1 MQSIFWRINEMF
13 DERTCDFQL
22 EMDKEKFET
31 SKINIIKILYILYI
45 YNYIIQLYKR
55 L

>member
-22 EMDKEKFET
+22 EMDKEKLFET

-45 YNYIIQLYKR
+45 YNYII
-55 L
+55 

>member
-1 MQSIFWRINEMF
+1 MF

-45 YNYIIQLYKR
+45 YNYII
-55 L
+55 

>member
-31 SKINIIKILYILYI
+31 SKINIIKILYILNNEFI
-45 YNYIIQLYKR
+45 WESLHV